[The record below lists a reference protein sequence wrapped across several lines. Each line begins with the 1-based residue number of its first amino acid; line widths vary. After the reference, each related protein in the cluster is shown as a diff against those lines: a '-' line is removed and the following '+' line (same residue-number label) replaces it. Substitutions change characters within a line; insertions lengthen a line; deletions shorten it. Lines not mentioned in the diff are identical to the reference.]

1 MVMAPRNTFFSS
13 ASWPAGTPV
22 PSDPYQFSGEALRIA
37 DSACPEPFGSHSGS
51 TFCPATCVNTCPDLN
66 PSPVAAAVEKLAAT
80 TTLVNYLAPAITNA
94 DAAVAQAM
102 APVTIN
108 GAVSFPMP
116 EGMTLAAAKA
126 VMTLIQTNLPLGLGY
141 SISFK
146 VWFLSCV

>member
-1 MVMAPRNTFFSS
+1 
-13 ASWPAGTPV
+13 
-22 PSDPYQFSGEALRIA
+22 
-37 DSACPEPFGSHSGS
+37 
-51 TFCPATCVNTCPDLN
+51 
-66 PSPVAAAVEKLAAT
+66 
-80 TTLVNYLAPAITNA
+80 
-94 DAAVAQAM
+94 M

-126 VMTLIQTNLPLGLGY
+126 VITLIQTNLPLGLGY